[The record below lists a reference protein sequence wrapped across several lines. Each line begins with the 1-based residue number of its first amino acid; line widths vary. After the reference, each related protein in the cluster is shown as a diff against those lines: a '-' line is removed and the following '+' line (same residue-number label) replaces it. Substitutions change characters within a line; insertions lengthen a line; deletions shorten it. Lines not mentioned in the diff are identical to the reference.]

1 MLTSRW
7 TSALTGASII
17 PVFKSVDLD
26 CQSPLVCAVAD
37 GEKEDGEGYEIL
49 PDEFSSPSDDSSSD
63 DDFCIVMPDCFDT
76 SKPLKCD
83 TPTEGRMERLYKICL
98 KEVVRQSKDG
108 CAPIQGAKE
117 ASGEV
122 PESSHASEQTE
133 EYHAAGKVSEQM
145 AEGSAAEKEEDL
157 AEKSEAQ
164 ERADLLAGREEELV
178 RIVTQAL
185 GLKVSSSSAAEREV
199 EARAEKWAEEACEAG
214 PVCKAEESSEEPQD
228 GAAEDTEHQD
238 GAAED
243 TEHQDGTAEDTED
256 GAAEDTE
263 HQDGAAEDTEHE
275 DGSADESDPV
285 DGGAEETELKTEA
298 KEEGTEP
305 SEEAAGA
312 SAAAASTA
320 VVQ

>member
-1 MLTSRW
+1 M
-7 TSALTGASII
+7 
-17 PVFKSVDLD
+17 FKSVD
-26 CQSPLVCAVAD
+26 CQNPLLCAVAD

-49 PDEFSSPSDDSSSD
+49 PDEFSSLSDDSSSD

-76 SKPLKCD
+76 SKPLKCN

-108 CAPIQGAKE
+108 YAQIQGAKE
-117 ASGEV
+117 ASDEV
-122 PESSHASEQTE
+122 PESSL
-133 EYHAAGKVSEQM
+133 AAGKVSEPM

-164 ERADLLAGREEELV
+164 ERADLLARREEELV

-228 GAAEDTEHQD
+228 GAAAEDIEHEGGTAEDTEHED
-238 GAAED
+238 GTAED
-243 TEHQDGTAEDTED
+243 TEHQDGT
-256 GAAEDTE
+256 AEDTE

-275 DGSADESDPV
+275 DGSADESDPE

-298 KEEGTEP
+298 N
-305 SEEAAGA
+305 EEAAG
-312 SAAAASTA
+312 AAASTA

>member
-1 MLTSRW
+1 M
-7 TSALTGASII
+7 
-17 PVFKSVDLD
+17 FKSVDLD
-26 CQSPLVCAVAD
+26 YQSPLVCAVAD

-76 SKPLKCD
+76 SKPLRCD
-83 TPTEGRMERLYKICL
+83 TPTEGRMERLNKICL
-98 KEVVRQSKDG
+98 KEVVCQGKDG
-108 CAPIQGAKE
+108 YTPIQGAKE
-117 ASGEV
+117 ASDEV
-122 PESSHASEQTE
+122 PESSHASEQTK

-164 ERADLLAGREEELV
+164 ERADLARREEELV

-185 GLKVSSSSAAEREV
+185 GLKLSSSSAAEREV
-199 EARAEKWAEEACEAG
+199 EAQAEKWAEEACEAG
-214 PVCKAEESSEEPQD
+214 PVCKAGESSEEPQD
-228 GAAEDTEHQD
+228 GAAEDTER
-238 GAAED
+238 
-243 TEHQDGTAEDTED
+243 ED

-263 HQDGAAEDTEHE
+263 HEDGAAEDTEHE
-275 DGSADESDPV
+275 DGSTDESDPV

-298 KEEGTEP
+298 KVERTEP
-305 SEEAAGA
+305 NEEAAGA
-312 SAAAASTA
+312 SAAAAAASTA